1 MPFVERLRRWLAV
14 IAVVFSLF
22 VAGVY
27 VRGRMR
33 QSTSAR
39 PIPPRIDSQLK
50 RTASGFEYAKSE
62 GGRTIF
68 VIRAGEVKEFKLNG
82 RTALRK
88 VSIILYGRD
97 SSRFDRIYGDDF
109 AYDPQS
115 GDVTADG
122 DVQIDLE
129 ANPAGL
135 LTADQAPPA
144 DLKNPIHLKTSGLV
158 FNRNTG
164 NASTNGRVEFT
175 SAQGS
180 GWAQGVRYEASSRTL
195 TLAAQIHVIVAGS
208 DASVLTAARGTVS
221 GDPRQLLLEQPRIER
236 GGSVLQAATAMF
248 FFGADKN
255 VERILASGAVHAEI
269 AQPQSATGKP
279 PLHSNLNAERAEF
292 VLNVAGDQLHSG
304 LLTGHVQMD
313 QTGIQPMQASAERV
327 VMEFSARGVLQRVKA
342 EEQARIHYGAPQ
354 IPNSSRP
361 DVTNARGQG
370 EDYEIAAQAIDFD
383 VTEGGHLDR
392 AVTSGPAQITLL
404 SKNVGPQQ
412 RGAQRT
418 VITAGRFESRFAQSL
433 HHASQGGMQIA
444 SVHGEPDARIVS
456 AAPGQ
461 PERVSTSQRVD
472 AEFSPDGQLT
482 AVTQQGTFHY
492 FGGEGAG
499 RQMEVFSGQARYTT
513 ADQLVTLTGSPRIAG
528 QNMTTTAQTVRI
540 NRVTGEAFA
549 QGEIKSTYTAQATSQ
564 ATPDGGGALLGSR
577 APVHV
582 TASAMRAKSSP
593 SSAVYTGSARLWQD
607 ANMIEA
613 PEIEFDN
620 AHRTV
625 RAKGNAALPVTM
637 TLVQNDKAGKSTPV
651 RLSGMTL
658 TYTDSDRTAIYEAG
672 VTATGQDFSAGARTM
687 KLVLVPEIQVKENKA
702 VAGSNRVER
711 MVASG
716 AVNIEQAGRKA
727 TGEQLVYT
735 PTDEKFVLTG
745 GPPSIFDAERGKITG
760 DSLTFYRHDARVLVE
775 GEANSPV
782 VTQTQVA
789 R

>member
-164 NASTNGRVEFT
+164 NASTDGRVEFT

-195 TLAAQIHVIVAGS
+195 TLAAQIHVIVAGP
-208 DASVLTAARGTVS
+208 DASVMTAARGTVS

-248 FFGADKN
+248 VFGADNN

-269 AQPQSATGKP
+269 AQPQSATGTP

-292 VLNVAGDQLHSG
+292 VLSDAGDQLHSG

-313 QTGIQPMQASAERV
+313 QTGPQPMQANAERV
-327 VMEFSARGVLQRVKA
+327 QMEFSARGVLQRVKA
-342 EEQARIHYGAPQ
+342 EEQARIHYGAPE
-354 IPNSSRP
+354 IPNSSSP
-361 DVTNARGQG
+361 DATNARGQG
-370 EDYEIAAQAIDFD
+370 DDYEIAAQAIDFD

-433 HHASQGGMQIA
+433 HRASRGGTQIA

-472 AEFSPDGQLT
+472 AEFSPEGQLT

-492 FGGEGAG
+492 SDGAGAG
-499 RQMEVFSGQARYTT
+499 RQTEAFAGQARYTVE
-513 ADQLVTLTGSPRIAG
+513 DQFVTLTGNPRVAA

-549 QGEIKSTYTAQATSQ
+549 QGEIKSTYTAPSTSQ
-564 ATPDGGGALLGSR
+564 ATSSGGALLGSQ

-582 TASAMRAKSSP
+582 TASAMRLKTSP

-625 RAKGNAALPVTM
+625 RAKGNTAFPATM

-658 TYTDSDRTAIYEAG
+658 TYTDSDRTAIYEGG
-672 VTATGQDFSAGARTM
+672 VTATGRDFTASAKTM
-687 KLVLVPEIQVKENKA
+687 KLVLVPAIQVKENKA

-716 AVNIEQAGRKA
+716 VVNIEQMGRKA

-735 PTDEKFVLTG
+735 PADEKFVLTG

>member
-14 IAVVFSLF
+14 IAVVFSIF
-22 VAGVY
+22 VAGAY
-27 VRGRMR
+27 IRGRLR
-33 QSTSAR
+33 QSTTAR
-39 PIPPRIDSQLK
+39 PIPPKIDSQLK

-68 VIRAGEVKEFKLNG
+68 RIRAGEVKEFRLSG

-115 GDVTADG
+115 GDITADG

-135 LTADQAPPA
+135 LSADQTPPA
-144 DLKNPIHLKTSGLV
+144 DLKNPIHLKMSGLI
-158 FNRNTG
+158 FNKNTG
-164 NASTNGRVEFT
+164 DAHTNGRVEFT

-195 TLAAQIHVIVAGS
+195 TLVSQIHAVVAGP

-221 GDPRQLLLEQPRIER
+221 GDPRQLLLEQPRMER
-236 GGSVLQAATAMF
+236 GGSVLQAAAAKF
-248 FFGADKN
+248 IFGPDNN
-255 VERILASGAVHAEI
+255 VERIVANGAVHAEI
-269 AQPQSATGKP
+269 AQPQSATGALP
-279 PLHSNLNAERAEF
+279 SHSNLNAQRAEF
-292 VLNVAGDQLHSG
+292 VLNEAGDQLHSG
-304 LLTGHVQMD
+304 LLTGKVQMD
-313 QTGIQPMQASAERV
+313 QTGPQPMQANAERV
-327 VMEFSARGVLQRVKA
+327 QMEFSARGVLQRVKA
-342 EEQARIHYGAPQ
+342 EEQARVHYGPAGNQ
-354 IPNSSRP
+354 NSLKP
-361 DVTNARGQG
+361 DATNAGGRG
-370 EDYEIAAQAIDFD
+370 EDYEITAQAIDFD
-383 VTEGGHLDR
+383 VAGGSHLDR
-392 AVTSGPAQITLL
+392 AITSGPAQITLL
-404 SKNVGPQQ
+404 NTNGGQQ
-412 RGAQRT
+412 EKPAAQKT
-418 VITAGRFESRFAQSL
+418 VITAGHFESKFAQSA
-433 HHASQGGMQIA
+433 HAAMRLVSI
-444 SVHGEPDARIVS
+444 HGEPDVKIVS

-461 PERVSTSQRVD
+461 SERKSTSQSVD
-472 AEFSPDGQLT
+472 AEFSPEGQLT
-482 AVTQQGTFHY
+482 AVTQQGAFHY
-492 FGGEGAG
+492 FGGEGVG
-499 RQMEVFSGQARYTT
+499 RQMEAFSTQARYTI
-513 ADQLVTLTGSPRIAG
+513 ADQLVTLTGNPRIAG
-528 QNMTTTAQTVRI
+528 QNMTTTAQTVQI
-540 NRVTGEAFA
+540 NRISGEAFA
-549 QGEIKSTYTAQATSQ
+549 QGDVKSTYTPQATSQ
-564 ATPDGGGALLGSR
+564 ATPGGGALLGSR

-582 TASAMRAKSSP
+582 TASTMKAKSSP
-593 SSAVYTGSARLWQD
+593 NLAVYTGKARLWQD

-625 RAKGNAALPVTM
+625 RAKGNTAFPATM
-637 TLVQNDKAGKSTPV
+637 TLVQNDKAAKSTPV

-658 TYTDSDRTAIYEAG
+658 TYTDSDRTAIYEGG
-672 VTATGQDFSAGARTM
+672 VTATGQDFTATAKTM
-687 KLVLVPEIQVKENKA
+687 RLILVPASQVKENKI

-716 AVNIEQAGRKA
+716 AVNIEQMGRKA

-735 PTDEKFVLTG
+735 PADEKFVLTG

>member
-1 MPFVERLRRWLAV
+1 MPFVQRLRRWLAV
-14 IAVVFSLF
+14 MAVVFSLF
-22 VAGVY
+22 VAGAY
-27 VRGRMR
+27 VRGRLR
-33 QSTSAR
+33 QSTTAR
-39 PIPPRIDSQLK
+39 PIPPKIDSQLK

-68 VIRAGEVKEFKLNG
+68 RIRAGEVKEFKLNG

-135 LTADQAPPA
+135 LTADQTPPA
-144 DLKNPIHLKTSGLV
+144 DLKNPIHLKMRGLV
-158 FNRNTG
+158 FNKNTG

-175 SAQGS
+175 SARGW

-195 TLAAQIHVIVAGS
+195 TLASQIHAVVAGK
-208 DASVLTAARGTVS
+208 DALVLTAARGTVS
-221 GDPRQLLLEQPRIER
+221 GDPRQLVLEQPRIER
-236 GGSVLQAATAMF
+236 GGSVLQAAAATFIFGPDNHVARIVAM
-248 FFGADKN
+248 GT
-255 VERILASGAVHAEI
+255 VHAEI
-269 AQPQSATGKP
+269 AQPQSATGALP
-279 PLHSNLNAERAEF
+279 SHSNVNAQRAEF
-292 VLNVAGDQLHSG
+292 VLNDAGDQLHSG

-313 QTGIQPMQASAERV
+313 QSGPQPMQANAERV
-327 VMEFSARGVLQRVKA
+327 QMEFSARGVLQRVKA
-342 EEQARIHYGAPQ
+342 DEQARVHYGTSETQ
-354 IPNSSRP
+354 NSLKP
-361 DVTNARGQG
+361 DAINAGGRGA
-370 EDYEIAAQAIDFD
+370 DYEITAQAIDFD
-383 VTEGGHLDR
+383 VAGGSHLDR
-392 AVTSGPAQITLL
+392 AITSGPAQITLL
-404 SKNVGPQQ
+404 NTNGGQQ
-412 RGAQRT
+412 EKPAQKT
-418 VITAGRFESRFAQSL
+418 VITAGHFESKFAQSARAAMRL
-433 HHASQGGMQIA
+433 V
-444 SVHGEPDARIVS
+444 SVHGEPDVKIVS

-461 PERVSTSQRVD
+461 PERVSTSQGVD
-472 AEFSPDGQLT
+472 AEFSPEGQLI

-499 RQMEVFSGQARYTT
+499 RHLEAFSSQARYTMV
-513 ADQLVTLTGSPRIAG
+513 DQLVTLTGNPRVAG

-540 NRVTGEAFA
+540 NRISGEAFA
-549 QGEIKSTYTAQATSQ
+549 QGDVKSTYTPQATSQ
-564 ATPDGGGALLGSR
+564 ATPSGGALLGSR
-577 APVHV
+577 APIHV
-582 TASAMRAKSSP
+582 TASTMKARSSP
-593 SSAVYTGSARLWQD
+593 NLAVYTGNARLWQD

-625 RAKGNAALPVTM
+625 RAKGNTASPAKMTM
-637 TLVQNDKAGKSTPV
+637 AQNDNAAKSTPV

-658 TYTDSDRTAIYEAG
+658 TYTDSDRTAIYEGG
-672 VTATGQDFSAGARTM
+672 VTATGQDFTATAKTM
-687 KLVLVPEIQVKENKA
+687 RLILVPAIQVKENKV

-716 AVNIEQAGRKA
+716 AVNIEQTGRKA

-735 PTDEKFVLTG
+735 PADEKFVLTG